1 MNTMQIKCFL
11 AVTETLNF
19 TKAASQLYMTQ
30 PGLSR
35 YIVSLEKEL
44 NTLLFIRDQQKVRL
58 APAGAVLAQELTG
71 FLDKMEDVIRKVR
84 SAGQGYTGT
93 VVIGTLGGQGAGDL
107 YTDRLLDFMEHNPN
121 IELVFKQGSFRD
133 LRQWL
138 QSGEIDIARTLEFDI
153 RDIPNI
159 LYEKQDEDYPVLAIS
174 SRCSLGRKETIHL
187 KDLMGETIIS
197 ISPEDSRAGYE
208 LNRIFLKKSGI
219 SFSKVKYAPNLATE
233 MMWIESAQGIGMI
246 NHNSSIID
254 SSSIRL
260 IEEIRVDKGGAANVL
275 AWVNTNL
282 NPGIPLFLNAM
293 IR

>member
-58 APAGAVLAQELTG
+58 TPAGAVLAQELSG
-71 FLDKMEDVIRKVR
+71 FLDKMEEVIRKVR

-93 VVIGTLGGQGAGDL
+93 LVIGTLGGQGSGDI
-107 YTDRLLDFMEHNPN
+107 YTDRVLDFMEHNPN

-138 QSGEIDIARTLEFDI
+138 QSGEIDMARTLEFDI
-153 RDIPNI
+153 RDMPNI

-174 SRCSLGRKETIHL
+174 RRCSLGKKETIQL

-208 LNRIFLKKSGI
+208 LSRIFLKKSGI
-219 SFSKVKYAPNLATE
+219 SFSRVKYAPNLATE
-233 MMWIESAQGIGMI
+233 MMWIESAQGIGLI

-254 SSSIRL
+254 NSSIRL

-275 AWVNTNL
+275 AWFNTNL
-282 NPGIPLFLNAM
+282 NPAIPLFLNAM
-293 IR
+293 KL